1 MDTTK
6 YKNIL
11 ETQLTDL
18 QAELQNLG
26 SHNPAVP
33 EDWIATPENVG
44 ENEADPN
51 VSADRVENWDERA
64 AILADLETRYNNVTR
79 ALNKIESGDYGRC
92 EICGET
98 IEPARLDVN
107 PAARTCMPHLNDE
120 AELNN

>member
-11 ETQLTDL
+11 ETQLADL

-26 SHNPAVP
+26 IHNPAVP
-33 EDWIATPENVG
+33 EDWIATPQNVD

-51 VSADRVENWDERA
+51 VSADRVEDWEERA
-64 AILADLETRYNNVTR
+64 AVLAALETRYNNVTR
-79 ALNKIESGDYGRC
+79 ALGKIEADDYGRC

-98 IEPARLDVN
+98 IETARLD
-107 PAARTCMPHLNDE
+107 
-120 AELNN
+120 